1 MKQIPLPVVICLS
14 VHVPLALL
22 QTGADEPK
30 FHARPGC
37 GESGKCQHE
46 EERR

>member
-14 VHVPLALL
+14 VRVPLALL
-22 QTGADEPK
+22 QPEPDEPK
-30 FHARPGC
+30 SHARHGC
-37 GESGKCQHE
+37 GECGKCQHE